1 MMFHF
6 QNIVSPSLRH
16 LFSAVSL
23 TVICSS
29 PMLASVGWPDCD
41 TTCVVTSYALE
52 TDTVEC
58 LDDLAAYTCASLTL
72 VDTCTLEQTLAFH
85 VIGSGADTVTTC
97 NATTAFGI
105 GPDGAIRLLGL
116 TATGLATSDMFL
128 ETDEG
133 LTLTQY
139 ANGIAIL
146 QGEVANANNADQRFE
161 VFVVY
166 ENGVSGSDWGGGF
179 KHAMACDPPT
189 DTWDIYTI
197 KPDQS
202 HLLGRGAFEG
212 SLLQLQHA
220 PSSQFFGFQVGLGA
234 NDHNCNYG
242 AGGWFSWNGT
252 ICGDDVAGAMGDV
265 IVDLDCASDFD
276 PCTAQSIVYFNAY
289 KPDCGVLQYSMDV
302 LRVDN
307 APPVIT
313 GLPND
318 TIVEC
323 LPELYDHEG
332 VTATDNCPVPGF
344 PVLTYE
350 GAAILASPCTPDGN
364 ASMSASIEA
373 GSLRSTL

>member
-146 QGEVANANNADQRFE
+146 KGEVANANNADQRFE

-197 KPDQS
+197 K
-202 HLLGRGAFEG
+202 
-212 SLLQLQHA
+212 
-220 PSSQFFGFQVGLGA
+220 
-234 NDHNCNYG
+234 
-242 AGGWFSWNGT
+242 
-252 ICGDDVAGAMGDV
+252 
-265 IVDLDCASDFD
+265 
-276 PCTAQSIVYFNAY
+276 
-289 KPDCGVLQYSMDV
+289 
-302 LRVDN
+302 
-307 APPVIT
+307 
-313 GLPND
+313 
-318 TIVEC
+318 
-323 LPELYDHEG
+323 
-332 VTATDNCPVPGF
+332 
-344 PVLTYE
+344 
-350 GAAILASPCTPDGN
+350 
-364 ASMSASIEA
+364 
-373 GSLRSTL
+373 